1 MQRGKYGEIMKEKEI
16 ERSVEKYRVGEKKKK
31 EIKKNL
37 EDKGVS
43 TVDIEVGK
51 EQERTKCRK
60 IKPPQQQWSHHSSL
74 LIPGLKTGIH
84 TGKEWPETQ
93 LEKIMS
99 QVASL

>member
-1 MQRGKYGEIMKEKEI
+1 MKEKEI

-31 EIKKNL
+31 EIKKNY

-43 TVDIEVGK
+43 RYRGRKGVG
-51 EQERTKCRK
+51 EKCRK
-60 IKPPQQQWSHHSSL
+60 IKPPQQQWSHHSSESSL

>member
-1 MQRGKYGEIMKEKEI
+1 MKEKEI
-16 ERSVEKYRVGEKKKK
+16 IRGVEKYRVEEKKTK
-31 EIKKNL
+31 EIKKNQ
-37 EDKGVS
+37 EEKGVS
-43 TVDIEVGK
+43 RYRGRKGVG
-51 EQERTKCRK
+51 EKCRK

-74 LIPGLKTGIH
+74 LIPGLKTGIN